1 MSSIAKTRCD
11 FPNCKQTTENAVKEG
26 WKTLD
31 SIIVDGTELL
41 IKHKELSPTPRD
53 FCGSG
58 HLIQYI
64 SLAIDKLNGKEDNNG

>member
-1 MSSIAKTRCD
+1 MSSIAKTKCD

-31 SIIVDGTELL
+31 NIVIDGCRLL
-41 IKHKELSPTPRD
+41 PTNENGAIPQD
-53 FCGSG
+53 FCGSE

-64 SLAIDKLNGKEDNNG
+64 SLAIDKLICFYL